1 MLTPTAV
8 ATIRT
13 TYQSGRATQQ
23 ALADQYGV
31 TQPMISRIVNKHD
44 RSATYLDFPITP
56 AIKAYLKA
64 FDEYL
69 MATKIG
75 NTKQAR
81 AAAAAKQAAL
91 THLEDKP

>member
-13 TYQSGRATQQ
+13 TYQSGRTTQQ

-31 TQPMISRIVNKHD
+31 TQPMISRIVNHH
-44 RSATYLDFPITP
+44 RQPTYLDFPITP
-56 AIKAYLKA
+56 AIRAYLKA

-69 MATKIG
+69 MAAKAG
-75 NTKQAR
+75 NTGQAR

-91 THLEDKP
+91 THLEDHR